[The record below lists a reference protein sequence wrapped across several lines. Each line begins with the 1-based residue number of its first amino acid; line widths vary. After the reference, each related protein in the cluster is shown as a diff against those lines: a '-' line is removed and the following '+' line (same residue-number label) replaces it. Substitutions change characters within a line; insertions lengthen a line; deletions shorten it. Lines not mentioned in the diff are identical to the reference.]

1 MKRLRSPEVLFDQ
14 DGEEQSQNN
23 CPICLESL
31 NDISTSASVIISPRG
46 PDGKAL
52 VNKMKSEK
60 MRVGEGNYSLTILC
74 CHTFHHMCLMKCDD
88 TICPLCRYPQSP
100 TESSTCD
107 ECGTTENV
115 WLCLVCGFVGCF
127 NV

>member
-14 DGEEQSQNN
+14 GGEDLSQNN

-31 NDISTSASVIISPRG
+31 NDIASIPASVIISPRG
-46 PDGKAL
+46 AENKPL

-88 TICPLCRYPQSP
+88 TICPLCRYP
-100 TESSTCD
+100 
-107 ECGTTENV
+107 
-115 WLCLVCGFVGCF
+115 
-127 NV
+127 